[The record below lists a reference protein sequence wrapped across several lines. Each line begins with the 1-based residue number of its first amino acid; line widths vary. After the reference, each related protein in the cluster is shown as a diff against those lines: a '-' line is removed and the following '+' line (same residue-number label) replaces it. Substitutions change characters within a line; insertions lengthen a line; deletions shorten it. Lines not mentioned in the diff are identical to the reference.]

1 MPAESSASA
10 ERPANAQI
18 KQCTMGTYPVVLAST
33 VGGRCGSLWVTVGR
47 MGRRRVWLFIIELV
61 AIKHEINFRAA
72 GSASR
77 KNKMSQ
83 AER

>member
-1 MPAESSASA
+1 MD
-10 ERPANAQI
+10 
-18 KQCTMGTYPVVLAST
+18 TYPVVLAST
-33 VGGRCGSLWVTVGR
+33 VGGRRGSLWVTVGR
-47 MGRRRVWLFIIELV
+47 MGRRRAWLFIIELV